1 MTQSANKTVVNGK
14 DWLSLFSSI
23 QVIKQLYR
31 VKCGKYLEKIYR
43 HSTTAH
49 NNFQKSI
56 IL

>member
-43 HSTTAH
+43 QSTTAH
-49 NNFQKSI
+49 NNF
-56 IL
+56 